1 MAGKPRRTIAGLLL
15 ALLVSAATVLG
26 APTGA
31 YAADTYIDLKEVFG
45 EWINFPGANLG
56 SGYAAGWQ
64 YRESDG
70 SLMTTQNVGFTG
82 YYNPNLMSFTTGT
95 FACDFQSNDTD
106 PWGFAWGIQ
115 KKQNSAGQDV
125 YSFYMYEECGCGH
138 WCIAHVSEWVP
149 AKDGSPHRGPVYH
162 STIDAA
168 DGQYA
173 AHNGGKGSVGYTQG
187 SVLAYGT
194 ASVKNVRHRVTMNVT
209 KNKIT
214 VTSPSVGIDAS
225 VDAPVQPGSF
235 GPVTASNSS
244 AFYYN
249 LSMEAAED
257 NGAIKADFQLFD
269 NGEPSYAGVPSDTLS
284 MEDRTWLDPATKATI
299 RNETWTVFDPAG
311 RQVYQGS
318 NPYSG
323 VVDQEGEYRV
333 VLEVLT
339 SQGLTAKKT
348 KYFTVSNAS
357 IVTVNYVTESGEKLT
372 DTITYKGRA
381 GKPYQTIDLSFNGYV
396 LAGVEGEESGVFL
409 EGRPISVTYSYK
421 KLDDEGPEEGGDTA
435 QPVTARYVDADSGE
449 DLCDPMVYRGAV
461 GDPYTVTR
469 LDFPG
474 YVFVRVEERTDS
486 VTTRGAGPL
495 AAALSPERDADDPT
509 TKTGNFGFQAR
520 TITYYYRKDAAAEQG
535 QGTILLRF
543 VDENDVTLVEDL
555 KLTGTVGDPA
565 TAALPKITKYDIKTV
580 GGRDA
585 AGSYTYAGTFGAGVT
600 VVKVV
605 YSPITYTAS
614 SVMVLYRDPDGN
626 TIKSQVID
634 GNAGDSY
641 TTSALDIPGYE
652 LVALPDNA
660 SGTFAADSVTL
671 VVYQYR
677 STLNKETEDGGK
689 INIDTDDD
697 GLPDVNVDTDGDG
710 VPDVNIDTDGDGV
723 PDKNLVVDD
732 EGKPKPIDPE
742 EPEIPSVN
750 IDVDGDGEPDINID
764 TDGDGIPDVNIVPDE
779 DGKPRPVDPGK
790 VDPSNP
796 PKPQVNFDTDGD
808 GKPDINIDT
817 DGDGVPDTNVDVDDN
832 GVPDINV
839 DTDDDGVPDVNI
851 VDKDGDGRPD
861 PVAPGTD
868 PDTVTPDVNVV
879 VDDKGDPVINID
891 PKDPDTPYP
900 PRPQINVDTDG
911 DGRPDVNIDKDG
923 DGVPDVNV
931 DTDGDGEPD
940 TNIDTTG
947 DGKPD
952 TNIDTNN
959 DGKPDVNVDTTGD
972 GRPDTN
978 VDTDGDGIPDE
989 NVVDEPVVTY
999 TVTTRLRGIT
1009 AGASI
1014 SPSANVAKGGSA
1026 TVSWAPG
1033 ENTYVSRVEVDGR
1046 RVDAKGGSYG
1056 FSHLSGDHSVV
1067 VTLAE
1072 IPLIPAQ
1079 TTKGY
1084 YTITVNTYGVSKGV
1098 EASDS
1103 MAVAAGSSEAVTW
1116 SAKEGHVI
1124 KSVSVDGV
1132 RLGLDQVAAGAYDF
1146 AAISANHVVDIVVEA
1161 EDGTTGLAPDSVVVS
1176 TKIEGGPGTITGGS
1190 TVARGDDYTVAW
1202 NPVIQTTADRN
1213 DPSYAV
1219 YEVES
1224 VSVNGTVMDGTSAND
1239 VSLTNI
1245 KENQEVVVRLRPVT
1259 FNVAILKYGDGT
1271 AKPSKTVYKGNHYV
1285 DISAQANAGSRIT
1298 YLEVDGKEV
1307 YREGAGRSVPL
1318 RQQLKALPAVAAAVP
1333 AADRATA
1340 SPTDDARPDAESPQT
1355 LAAAIAD
1362 AGAGAGEG
1370 AGSDAPVV
1378 QELSV
1383 PQDQPA
1389 EEGDEGM
1396 RTDGAEGE
1404 AAEDGEPEETSLL
1417 DGLLSAT
1424 VTKAYAA
1431 EVPAA
1436 AFNPEEVV
1444 EPVLTGTARMD
1455 MGIRDIDKDHQVKVY
1470 FAKDGEPAVTPETL
1484 GSTVDIETQ
1493 VDGGPGEI
1501 AGGGIFDPAA
1511 VDPDDPPRIQW
1522 EVPEGYTPTEVIIT
1536 PKDGSGDPVVV
1547 PVAPGQ
1553 TGVDIPQSIL
1563 GGGGEYVVRL
1573 KVQKEDEGDD
1583 VAPKQRE
1590 TLSDK
1595 AFYEVASSITG
1606 GPGTI
1611 TATTD
1616 AMEGAGHTVTW
1627 AAGEGYRVAKVL
1639 VDGEERPDLAE
1650 ATSYSF
1656 EDLASD
1662 HRVEVVLEPV
1672 VDDEP
1677 DPDPDEKPSTDKPGQ
1692 GERPGQGE
1700 APAERPAADL
1710 PATGSKAVRPVSG
1723 RSILPATGDVAGLA
1737 GAFGAAAAAVT
1748 ALAARLRRRM

>member
-1 MAGKPRRTIAGLLL
+1 
-15 ALLVSAATVLG
+15 
-26 APTGA
+26 
-31 YAADTYIDLKEVFG
+31 
-45 EWINFPGANLG
+45 
-56 SGYAAGWQ
+56 
-64 YRESDG
+64 
-70 SLMTTQNVGFTG
+70 MTTQNVGFTG
-82 YYNPNLMSFTTGT
+82 YCNPNLMSFTTGT
-95 FACDFQSNDTD
+95 FSCDFLSSDAD

-125 YSFYMYEECGCGH
+125 YSFYMYEECGHNH
-138 WCIAHVSEWVP
+138 WCIAYVSEWTP
-149 AKDGSPHRGPVYH
+149 AKDGAPHKGPVYH

-168 DGQYA
+168 DSQYN
-173 AHNGGKGSVGYTQG
+173 HTGGKGSVGFAQG
-187 SVLAYGT
+187 TILVHGAAT
-194 ASVKNVRHRVTMNVT
+194 VQNVRHRVTMNVT

-381 GKPYQTIDLSFNGYV
+381 GKPYQTIELSFNGYV
-396 LAGVEGEESGVFL
+396 LSGVEGEESGVFL

-421 KLDDEGPEEGGDTA
+421 KLDDEGPGESGDTA
-435 QPVTARYVDADSGE
+435 QPVTARYVDVDSGAN
-449 DLCDPMVYRGAV
+449 LCDLMVYRGAV
-461 GDPYTVTR
+461 GDPYTVTK

-474 YVFVRVEERTDS
+474 FVFVRVEERTDS
-486 VTTRGAGPL
+486 VTTRSVASL
-495 AAALSPERDADDPT
+495 AADLSPGRDADDPT

-520 TITYYYRKDAAAEQG
+520 TITYYYRKDAAADQN

-543 VDENDVTLVEDL
+543 VDENDVTLVGDQ
-555 KLTGTVGDPA
+555 KLTGTVGAAA
-565 TAALPKITKYDIKTV
+565 TASLPKITKYNIKTV
-580 GGRDA
+580 GGQDA
-585 AGSYTYAGTFGAGVT
+585 AGSYTYAGTFEAGVT

-652 LVALPDNA
+652 LVATPANA
-660 SGTFAADSVTL
+660 SGTFAANSVTL
-671 VVYQYR
+671 VVYQYQ

-697 GLPDVNVDTDGDG
+697 GLPDVNVD
-710 VPDVNIDTDGDGV
+710 I
-723 PDKNLVVDD
+723 
-732 EGKPKPIDPE
+732 
-742 EPEIPSVN
+742 
-750 IDVDGDGEPDINID
+750 
-764 TDGDGIPDVNIVPDE
+764 
-779 DGKPRPVDPGK
+779 
-790 VDPSNP
+790 
-796 PKPQVNFDTDGD
+796 
-808 GKPDINIDT
+808 
-817 DGDGVPDTNVDVDDN
+817 
-832 GVPDINV
+832 
-839 DTDDDGVPDVNI
+839 
-851 VDKDGDGRPD
+851 
-861 PVAPGTD
+861 
-868 PDTVTPDVNVV
+868 
-879 VDDKGDPVINID
+879 
-891 PKDPDTPYP
+891 
-900 PRPQINVDTDG
+900 
-911 DGRPDVNIDKDG
+911 DG

-931 DTDGDGEPD
+931 DTND
-940 TNIDTTG
+940 

-952 TNIDTNN
+952 TN
-959 DGKPDVNVDTTGD
+959 
-972 GRPDTN
+972 
-978 VDTDGDGIPDE
+978 
-989 NVVDEPVVTY
+989 VVDEPVITY
-999 TVTTRLRGIT
+999 TITTQLRGIT
-1009 AGASI
+1009 TGASI
-1014 SPSANVAKGGSA
+1014 SPSANVVKGASA
-1026 TVSWAPG
+1026 AVVWAPG

-1046 RVDAKGGSYG
+1046 RVDAKGGRYE

-1072 IPLIPAQ
+1072 IPLIPAHV
-1079 TTKGY
+1079 TKGY

-1116 SAKEGHVI
+1116 SVKEGHVI

-1132 RLGLDQVAAGAYDF
+1132 KLSLDQVAAGSCNF
-1146 AAISANHVVDIVVEA
+1146 SAIAANHVVDIVVEA
-1161 EDGTTGLAPDSVVVS
+1161 QDGTTGLAPDNVVVS

-1190 TVARGDDYTVAW
+1190 TVAKGESYTVAW
-1202 NPVIQTTADRN
+1202 NPVIQTTADRD
-1213 DPSYAV
+1213 DPAYAV

-1224 VSVNGTVMDGTSAND
+1224 VSVNGAAVDGDAGD

-1245 KENQEVVVRLRPVT
+1245 KENQEVVVKLRPVT

-1285 DISAQANAGSRIT
+1285 DISAQANTGSRIT
-1298 YLEVDGKEV
+1298 YLEIDGKEV
-1307 YREGAGRSVPL
+1307 YREGIKKSPSL
-1318 RQQLKALPAVAAAVP
+1318 RQELDAAP
-1333 AADRATA
+1333 KTA
-1340 SPTDDARPDAESPQT
+1340 SEAPSTAAEKDAPSPQA
-1355 LAAAIAD
+1355 LSAAIVD
-1362 AGAGAGEG
+1362 ALRGEG
-1370 AGSDAPVV
+1370 ASSEAP
-1378 QELSV
+1378 ELQKLAI

-1389 EEGDEGM
+1389 SEEGKVD
-1396 RTDGAEGE
+1396 DGAAQAE
-1404 AAEDGEPEETSLL
+1404 AAQTNKLEQEAPANDAVSQTGEPEEESTLL
-1417 DGLLSAT
+1417 EELFSAT
-1424 VTKAYAA
+1424 MTKAYAA
-1431 EVPAA
+1431 EIPAA
-1436 AFNPEEVV
+1436 VFNPEEII
-1444 EPVLTGTARMD
+1444 EPLLTGTTRMD
-1455 MGIRDIDKDHQVKVY
+1455 MGIRDIDKDHQIKVY

-1501 AGGGIFDPAA
+1501 TGGGIFDPDD
-1511 VDPDDPPRIQW
+1511 VDPDNPPKIQW
-1522 EVPEGYTPTEVIIT
+1522 EVPEGYTPVEVEIY
-1536 PKDGSGDPVVV
+1536 PKGGSGDPVVV

-1553 TGVDIPQSIL
+1553 TAVDIPSSIL
-1563 GGGGEYVVRL
+1563 ESDGEYVVKL
-1573 KVQKEDEGDD
+1573 KVQKESEGDD

-1590 TLSDK
+1590 SLADK
-1595 AFYEVASSITG
+1595 TFYEVASSISG
-1606 GPGTI
+1606 GPGTV

-1616 AMEGAGHTVTW
+1616 VMEGASHTVTW
-1627 AAGEGYRVAKVL
+1627 AAGERDGVRYRVAKVL
-1639 VDGEERPDLAE
+1639 IDGKEHPELAE
-1650 ATSYSF
+1650 AASYTF
-1656 EDLASD
+1656 EDVASN
-1662 HRVEVVLEPV
+1662 HTIEVVLEPV
-1672 VDDEP
+1672 IEEGPVP
-1677 DPDPDEKPSTDKPGQ
+1677 DDEKP
-1692 GERPGQGE
+1692 
-1700 APAERPAADL
+1700 AADNGG
-1710 PATGSKAVRPVSG
+1710 GSAGPVAEKTEAGQPGADAKAVNPTSANNVV
-1723 RSILPATGDVAGLA
+1723 PATGDTEASWG
-1737 GAFGAAAAAVT
+1737 
-1748 ALAARLRRRM
+1748 ALAAALAAAGLGALIVLVAYGARKKESL

>member
-1 MAGKPRRTIAGLLL
+1 
-15 ALLVSAATVLG
+15 
-26 APTGA
+26 
-31 YAADTYIDLKEVFG
+31 
-45 EWINFPGANLG
+45 
-56 SGYAAGWQ
+56 
-64 YRESDG
+64 
-70 SLMTTQNVGFTG
+70 
-82 YYNPNLMSFTTGT
+82 MSFTTGT
-95 FACDFQSNDTD
+95 FSCDFLSSDAD

-125 YSFYMYEECGCGH
+125 YSFYMYEGCGHNH
-138 WCIAHVSEWVP
+138 WCIAYVSEWTP
-149 AKDGSPHRGPVYH
+149 AKDGAPHKGPVYH

-168 DGQYA
+168 DSQYN
-173 AHNGGKGSVGYTQG
+173 HTGGKGSVGFAQG
-187 SVLAYGT
+187 TILVHGAAT
-194 ASVKNVRHRVTMNVT
+194 VQNVRHRVTMNVT

-214 VTSPSVGIDAS
+214 VTSPSVGISAS
-225 VDAPVQPGSF
+225 VDAPVQAGSF

-311 RQVYQGS
+311 RQIYQGS
-318 NPYSG
+318 SPYTG

-396 LAGVEGEESGVFL
+396 LSGVEGEESGVFL

-421 KLDDEGPEEGGDTA
+421 KLDDEGPGESGDTA
-435 QPVTARYVDADSGE
+435 QPVTARYVDVDSGAN
-449 DLCDPMVYRGAV
+449 LCDPMVYRGAV
-461 GDPYTVTR
+461 GDPYTVTK

-486 VTTRGAGPL
+486 VTTRSVASL
-495 AAALSPERDADDPT
+495 AADLSPARDADDPT

-520 TITYYYRKDAAAEQG
+520 TITYYYRKDAAADQN

-543 VDENDVTLVEDL
+543 VDENDVTLVGDQ
-555 KLTGTVGDPA
+555 KLTGTVGAAA
-565 TAALPKITKYDIKTV
+565 TASLPKITKYNIKTV
-580 GGRDA
+580 GGQDA
-585 AGSYTYAGTFGAGVT
+585 AGSYTYAGTFEAGVT

-652 LVALPDNA
+652 LVATPANA
-660 SGTFAADSVTL
+660 SGTFAANSVTL
-671 VVYQYR
+671 VVYQYQ

-697 GLPDVNVDTDGDG
+697 GLPDVNVDIDGDG
-710 VPDVNIDTDGDGV
+710 IPDVNIDTDGDGI
-723 PDKNLVVDD
+723 PDKNVVVDE

-750 IDVDGDGEPDINID
+750 ID
-764 TDGDGIPDVNIVPDE
+764 
-779 DGKPRPVDPGK
+779 
-790 VDPSNP
+790 
-796 PKPQVNFDTDGD
+796 
-808 GKPDINIDT
+808 
-817 DGDGVPDTNVDVDDN
+817 
-832 GVPDINV
+832 
-839 DTDDDGVPDVNI
+839 
-851 VDKDGDGRPD
+851 
-861 PVAPGTD
+861 
-868 PDTVTPDVNVV
+868 
-879 VDDKGDPVINID
+879 
-891 PKDPDTPYP
+891 
-900 PRPQINVDTDG
+900 
-911 DGRPDVNIDKDG
+911 KDG

-931 DTDGDGEPD
+931 DTNDDGIPD

-972 GRPDTN
+972 GKPDTN
-978 VDTDGDGIPDE
+978 IDTDDDGIPDT
-989 NVVDEPVVTY
+989 NVVDEPVITY
-999 TVTTRLRGIT
+999 TITTQLRGIT
-1009 AGASI
+1009 TGASI
-1014 SPSANVAKGGSA
+1014 SPSANVVKGASA
-1026 TVSWAPG
+1026 AVVWAPG

-1046 RVDAKGGSYG
+1046 RVDAKGGRYE

-1072 IPLIPAQ
+1072 IPLIPAH

-1103 MAVAAGSSEAVTW
+1103 MAVAAGTSEAVTW
-1116 SAKEGHVI
+1116 SVKEGHVI

-1132 RLGLDQVAAGAYDF
+1132 KLSLDQVAAGSCNF
-1146 AAISANHVVDIVVEA
+1146 SAIAANHVVDIVVEA
-1161 EDGTTGLAPDSVVVS
+1161 QDGTTGLAPDNVVVS
-1176 TKIEGGPGTITGGS
+1176 TKIEGAPGTITGGS
-1190 TVARGDDYTVAW
+1190 TVAKGESYTVAW
-1202 NPVIQTTADRN
+1202 NPVIQTTADRD
-1213 DPSYAV
+1213 DPAYAV

-1224 VSVNGTVMDGTSAND
+1224 VSVNGAAVDGDAGD

-1245 KENQEVVVRLRPVT
+1245 KENQEVVVKLRPVT

-1271 AKPSKTVYKGNHYV
+1271 AKPSRTVYKGNHYV
-1285 DISAQANAGSRIT
+1285 DISAQANTGSRIT
-1298 YLEVDGKEV
+1298 YLEIDGKEV
-1307 YREGAGRSVPL
+1307 YREGIKKSPSL
-1318 RQQLKALPAVAAAVP
+1318 RQELDAAP
-1333 AADRATA
+1333 KTA
-1340 SPTDDARPDAESPQT
+1340 SEAPSTAAEKDAPSPQA
-1355 LAAAIAD
+1355 LSAAIVD
-1362 AGAGAGEG
+1362 ALRGEG
-1370 AGSDAPVV
+1370 ASSEAP
-1378 QELSV
+1378 ELQKPAI

-1389 EEGDEGM
+1389 SEEGKVD
-1396 RTDGAEGE
+1396 DGAAQAE
-1404 AAEDGEPEETSLL
+1404 AAQTNKLEQEAPANDAASQTGEPEEESTLL
-1417 DGLLSAT
+1417 EELFSAT
-1424 VTKAYAA
+1424 MTKAYAA
-1431 EVPAA
+1431 EIPAA
-1436 AFNPEEVV
+1436 VFNPEEII
-1444 EPVLTGTARMD
+1444 EPLLTGTTRMD
-1455 MGIRDIDKDHQVKVY
+1455 MGIRDIDKDHQIKVY

-1501 AGGGIFDPAA
+1501 TGGGIFDPDD
-1511 VDPDDPPRIQW
+1511 VDPDNPPKIQW
-1522 EVPEGYTPTEVIIT
+1522 EVPEGYTPVEVEIY
-1536 PKDGSGDPVVV
+1536 PKGGSGDPVVV

-1553 TGVDIPQSIL
+1553 TAVDIPSSIL
-1563 GGGGEYVVRL
+1563 ESDGEYVVKL
-1573 KVQKEDEGDD
+1573 KVQKESEGDD

-1590 TLSDK
+1590 SLADK
-1595 AFYEVASSITG
+1595 TFYEVASSISG
-1606 GPGTI
+1606 GPGTV

-1616 AMEGAGHTVTW
+1616 VMEGASHTVTW
-1627 AAGEGYRVAKVL
+1627 AAGERDGVRYRVAKVL
-1639 VDGEERPDLAE
+1639 IDGKEHPELAE
-1650 ATSYSF
+1650 AASYTF
-1656 EDLASD
+1656 EDVASN
-1662 HRVEVVLEPV
+1662 HTIEVVLEPV
-1672 VDDEP
+1672 IEEGPVP
-1677 DPDPDEKPSTDKPGQ
+1677 DDEKP
-1692 GERPGQGE
+1692 
-1700 APAERPAADL
+1700 AADNGG
-1710 PATGSKAVRPVSG
+1710 GSAGPVAEKTEAGQPGADAKAVNPTSANNVV
-1723 RSILPATGDVAGLA
+1723 PATGDTEASWG
-1737 GAFGAAAAAVT
+1737 
-1748 ALAARLRRRM
+1748 ALAAALAAAGLGALIVLVAYGARKKESL

>member
-1 MAGKPRRTIAGLLL
+1 
-15 ALLVSAATVLG
+15 
-26 APTGA
+26 
-31 YAADTYIDLKEVFG
+31 
-45 EWINFPGANLG
+45 
-56 SGYAAGWQ
+56 
-64 YRESDG
+64 
-70 SLMTTQNVGFTG
+70 MTTQNVGFTG

-95 FACDFQSNDTD
+95 FSCDFLSSDAD

-125 YSFYMYEECGCGH
+125 YSFYMYEECGHNH
-138 WCIAHVSEWVP
+138 WCIAYVSEWTP
-149 AKDGSPHRGPVYH
+149 AKDGAPHKGPVYH

-168 DGQYA
+168 DSQYN
-173 AHNGGKGSVGYTQG
+173 HTGGKGSVGFAQG
-187 SVLAYGT
+187 TILVHGAAT
-194 ASVKNVRHRVTMNVT
+194 VQNVRHRVTMNVT

-381 GKPYQTIDLSFNGYV
+381 GKPYQTIDLSFNGNV
-396 LAGVEGEESGVFL
+396 LSGVEGEESGVFL

-421 KLDDEGPEEGGDTA
+421 KLDDEGPGESGDTA
-435 QPVTARYVDADSGE
+435 QPVTARYVDVDSGAN
-449 DLCDPMVYRGAV
+449 LCDPMVYRGAV
-461 GDPYTVTR
+461 GDPYTVTK

-486 VTTRGAGPL
+486 VTTRDAGSL
-495 AAALSPERDADDPT
+495 AAALSPGRDADDPT

-543 VDENDVTLVEDL
+543 VDENDVTLVEDR

-565 TAALPKITKYDIKTV
+565 TAALPKITKYNIKTV
-580 GGRDA
+580 GGQDA
-585 AGSYTYAGTFGAGVT
+585 AGSYTYAGTFEAGVT

-652 LVALPDNA
+652 LVATPANA
-660 SGTFAADSVTL
+660 SGTFAANSVTL
-671 VVYQYR
+671 VVYQYQ

-697 GLPDVNVDTDGDG
+697 GLPDVNVD
-710 VPDVNIDTDGDGV
+710 I
-723 PDKNLVVDD
+723 
-732 EGKPKPIDPE
+732 
-742 EPEIPSVN
+742 
-750 IDVDGDGEPDINID
+750 
-764 TDGDGIPDVNIVPDE
+764 DGDGIPD
-779 DGKPRPVDPGK
+779 
-790 VDPSNP
+790 
-796 PKPQVNFDTDGD
+796 T
-808 GKPDINIDT
+808 
-817 DGDGVPDTNVDVDDN
+817 
-832 GVPDINV
+832 
-839 DTDDDGVPDVNI
+839 
-851 VDKDGDGRPD
+851 
-861 PVAPGTD
+861 
-868 PDTVTPDVNVV
+868 
-879 VDDKGDPVINID
+879 
-891 PKDPDTPYP
+891 
-900 PRPQINVDTDG
+900 
-911 DGRPDVNIDKDG
+911 
-923 DGVPDVNV
+923 
-931 DTDGDGEPD
+931 
-940 TNIDTTG
+940 
-947 DGKPD
+947 
-952 TNIDTNN
+952 
-959 DGKPDVNVDTTGD
+959 
-972 GRPDTN
+972 
-978 VDTDGDGIPDE
+978 
-989 NVVDEPVVTY
+989 NVVDEPVITY
-999 TVTTRLRGIT
+999 TITTQLRGIT
-1009 AGASI
+1009 TGASI
-1014 SPSANVAKGGSA
+1014 SPSANVVKGASA
-1026 TVSWAPG
+1026 AVVWAPG

-1046 RVDAKGGSYG
+1046 RVDAKGGRYE

-1072 IPLIPAQ
+1072 IPLIAAH

-1103 MAVAAGSSEAVTW
+1103 MAVAAGTSEAVTW
-1116 SAKEGHVI
+1116 SVKEGHVI

-1132 RLGLDQVAAGAYDF
+1132 KLSLDQVAVGSCNF
-1146 AAISANHVVDIVVEA
+1146 SAIAANHVVDIVVEA
-1161 EDGTTGLAPDSVVVS
+1161 QDGTTGLAPDNVVVS

-1190 TVARGDDYTVAW
+1190 TVAKGESYTVAW
-1202 NPVIQTTADRN
+1202 NPVIQTTADRD
-1213 DPSYAV
+1213 DPAYAV

-1224 VSVNGTVMDGTSAND
+1224 VSVNGAAVDGDAGD

-1245 KENQEVVVRLRPVT
+1245 KENQEVVVKLRPVT

-1285 DISAQANAGSRIT
+1285 DISAQANTGSRIT
-1298 YLEVDGKEV
+1298 YLEIDGKEV
-1307 YREGAGRSVPL
+1307 YREGVKKSPSL
-1318 RQQLKALPAVAAAVP
+1318 RQELDAAPKTALEAPSTAAEK
-1333 AADRATA
+1333 
-1340 SPTDDARPDAESPQT
+1340 DAPSPQA
-1355 LAAAIAD
+1355 LSAAIVD
-1362 AGAGAGEG
+1362 ALRGEG
-1370 AGSDAPVV
+1370 ASSEAP
-1378 QELSV
+1378 ELQKLAI

-1389 EEGDEGM
+1389 SEEGKVD
-1396 RTDGAEGE
+1396 DGAAQAE
-1404 AAEDGEPEETSLL
+1404 AAQANKLEQEAPANDAASQTGEPEEESTLL
-1417 DGLLSAT
+1417 EELFSAT
-1424 VTKAYAA
+1424 MTKAYAA
-1431 EVPAA
+1431 EIPAA
-1436 AFNPEEVV
+1436 VFNPEEII
-1444 EPVLTGTARMD
+1444 EPLLTGTTRMD
-1455 MGIRDIDKDHQVKVY
+1455 MGIRDIDKDHQIKVY

-1501 AGGGIFDPAA
+1501 TGGGIFDPDD
-1511 VDPDDPPRIQW
+1511 VDPDNPPKIQW
-1522 EVPEGYTPTEVIIT
+1522 EVPEGYTPVEVEIY
-1536 PKDGSGDPVVV
+1536 PKGGSGDPVVV

-1553 TGVDIPQSIL
+1553 TAVDIPSSIL
-1563 GGGGEYVVRL
+1563 ESDGEYVVKL
-1573 KVQKEDEGDD
+1573 KVQKESEGDD

-1590 TLSDK
+1590 SLADK
-1595 AFYEVASSITG
+1595 TFYEVASSISG
-1606 GPGTI
+1606 GPGTV

-1616 AMEGAGHTVTW
+1616 VMEGASHTVTW
-1627 AAGEGYRVAKVL
+1627 AAGERDGVRYRVAKVL
-1639 VDGEERPDLAE
+1639 IDGKEHPELAE
-1650 ATSYSF
+1650 AASYTF
-1656 EDLASD
+1656 EDVASN
-1662 HRVEVVLEPV
+1662 HTIEVVLEPV
-1672 VDDEP
+1672 IEEGPVP
-1677 DPDPDEKPSTDKPGQ
+1677 DDEKP
-1692 GERPGQGE
+1692 
-1700 APAERPAADL
+1700 AADNGG
-1710 PATGSKAVRPVSG
+1710 GSAGPVAEKTEAGQPGADAKAVNPTSANNVV
-1723 RSILPATGDVAGLA
+1723 PATGDTEASWG
-1737 GAFGAAAAAVT
+1737 
-1748 ALAARLRRRM
+1748 ALAAALAAAGLGALIVLVAYGARKKESL